1 MNGMIQE
8 LFYIEM
14 HLVFH
19 PMKGRRIG
27 LDLENGPEDLRQQLH
42 ILREPGGYAKIKYQ
56 VRLLLIKK
64 KMMDYVI

>member
-1 MNGMIQE
+1 MNDMIQE

-14 HLVFH
+14 HLVYD
-19 PMKGRRIG
+19 PMKERKTG
-27 LDLENGPEDLRQQLH
+27 LDLENGPEYLRRQLH
-42 ILREPGGYAKIKYQ
+42 ILQEPGGYVKIKYQ